1 MDKYY
6 VLVAGNGATSRANLE
21 ALMEDHYYAQSS
33 NGANGT
39 LVLAYSERPSQGQT
53 FATQLAKDKGKD
65 ILVFTTESGKFDGIP
80 SASLNISTNPIKT
93 AVDHLKGLRASTFLL
108 WADEDKD
115 CQNALAACKDAEI
128 PCYDLTE
135 GLIPLNPAQDIKA
148 TVEPTIPK
156 QETIEDVEEDDE
168 DGEEADDEEDD
179 EDEEEEGALDEEE
192 LDNLYFGI
200 QAIAKIFA
208 EAIVEEMK
216 KSKEGS

>member
-6 VLVAGNGATSRANLE
+6 VLVAGNGSTSRANLE
-21 ALMEDHYYAQSS
+21 ALMEDYYYAQSS

-39 LVLAYSERPSQGQT
+39 LVLAYKDRPSQGQT

-65 ILVFTTESGKFDGIP
+65 LLVFTTESGKFDGIP
-80 SASLNISTNPIKT
+80 SASVNISTNPIT
-93 AVDHLKGLRASTFLL
+93 SAVDHLKGLKASTFLL
-108 WADEDKD
+108 WADEDQD
-115 CQNALAACKDAEI
+115 CQNTLAACKDAEI

-135 GLIPLNPAQDIKA
+135 GLIPLNPAKDIKA

-156 QETIEDVEEDDE
+156 QEKIEDVEEDAE
-168 DGEEADDEEDD
+168 DGEEEDDEEAD
-179 EDEEEEGALDEEE
+179 EDEEESDVEEEE

-208 EAIVEEMK
+208 EAFVEEMK
-216 KSKEGS
+216 KAKEGS

>member
-6 VLVAGNGATSRANLE
+6 VLVADNGAPSRANLE

-33 NGANGT
+33 NGASGT
-39 LVLAYSERPSQGQT
+39 LVLAYAERPSQGQT

-80 SASLNISTNPIKT
+80 SASLNVSDNPIKN
-93 AVDHLKGLRASTFLL
+93 AVEHLKGLRASTFLL

-156 QETIEDVEEDDE
+156 QEKISVEEEEDE
-168 DGEEADDEEDD
+168 DGEETDDEEAD
-179 EDEEEEGALDEEE
+179 EDEEEEDVDEEDM
-192 LDNLYFGI
+192 DNLYFGI

-208 EAIVEEMK
+208 EAIVEEMR
-216 KSKEGS
+216 KSKEDR